1 MAGDWIK
8 MRGNL
13 WDDPRVAR
21 LCDITDKPEATI
33 VGGLYW
39 LWATADQHT
48 EDGGMPGLTTRAI
61 DRKTGID
68 GFAQALCTI
77 GWLTD
82 HPEGVRIVK
91 FTEHNGSSAKRRCA
105 DAQRKAGVRSLSA
118 SDADILRTGGGHP
131 ADEMRRSAELEKRR
145 EEKSRED
152 VEECRTPSNSVDLG
166 REAEEPVILSKPPS
180 ATVSR
185 AARQVAPPTPDDVDA
200 QVWTDW
206 LALRK
211 AKRAP
216 VTATVIEGARKQ
228 ASIAGM
234 SLEAF
239 LQVWCRR
246 GSQGLEAAWLKPEE
260 RGRPTETAR
269 ERAARER
276 VASFCP
282 AVAAKAPNAL
292 EYVDDENRVG

>member
-39 LWATADQHT
+39 LWSTADQHT

-82 HPEGVRIVK
+82 HPEGVCIVK

-118 SDADILRTGGGHP
+118 SGADILRTDCGHP
-131 ADEMRRSAELEKRR
+131 ADEMRRTAELEKRR
-145 EEKSRED
+145 EEESRE
-152 VEECRTPSNSVDLG
+152 ESRTQSNSVDLG
-166 REAEEPVILSKPPS
+166 RDSSSPVSRSKPPS
-180 ATVSR
+180 ATASR
-185 AARQVAPPTPDDVDA
+185 EARQVAQPCPDDVDA
-200 QVWTDW
+200 QVWADW

-216 VTATVIEGARKQ
+216 VTATVIEGARRQ
-228 ASIAGM
+228 AGIAGM

-246 GSQGLEAAWLKPEE
+246 GSQGLEAAWLKPDE
-260 RGRPTETAR
+260 RGKPTETAR